1 MCTLQCV
8 AHEIGNFA
16 KPHSQ
21 ISNKIQYDSFFTLVD
36 DVKMRWTRW
45 KIKNWPQK
53 ALWMMHTQKYLDEPS
68 QVSSL
73 SFEST

>member
-1 MCTLQCV
+1 MCTLQFV

-36 DVKMRWTRW
+36 DVKMR
-45 KIKNWPQK
+45 
-53 ALWMMHTQKYLDEPS
+53 
-68 QVSSL
+68 
-73 SFEST
+73 